1 MRMDSKDKR
10 QTTKNNRLIQAMR
23 HASAGVWS
31 VLRHERNMRI
41 HLVLGIIAI
50 FLGIWLKIRIQEWLW
65 IILAIFFVMISEFA
79 NTVAEALTDLIVK
92 NNYDPIAK
100 RIKDVSAGS
109 VLMSAVFAV
118 IIGAFI
124 FIPKIF

>member
-1 MRMDSKDKR
+1 MHMDSKDKH

-23 HASAGVWS
+23 HASVGVWS

-41 HLVLGIIAI
+41 HIFLVIIAV
-50 FLGIWLKIRIQEWLW
+50 FLGILLQISILEWLW

-109 VLMSAVFAV
+109 VLMSAIFAV
-118 IIGAFI
+118 IVGALI
-124 FIPKIF
+124 FLPKIF

>member
-1 MRMDSKDKR
+1 
-10 QTTKNNRLIQAMR
+10 
-23 HASAGVWS
+23 
-31 VLRHERNMRI
+31 MRI
-41 HLVLGIIAI
+41 HIVLCIIAV
-50 FLGIWLKIRIQEWLW
+50 FLGILLKISILEWLW

-109 VLMSAVFAV
+109 VLMSAIFAV
-118 IIGAFI
+118 IVGALI
-124 FIPKIF
+124 SLPKIF